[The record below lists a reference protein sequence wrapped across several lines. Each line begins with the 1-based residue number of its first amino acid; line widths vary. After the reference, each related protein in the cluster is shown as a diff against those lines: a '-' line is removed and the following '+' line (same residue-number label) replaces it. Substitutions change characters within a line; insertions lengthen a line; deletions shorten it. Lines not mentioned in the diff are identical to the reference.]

1 MTEQQILKKIESFN
15 ENDKIRA
22 IVDFI
27 ENLPIEQRT
36 TPVLGELGRAYNII
50 YIGLILRR
58 KIKIICEKQ

>member
-15 ENDKIRA
+15 ENDKIRV

-36 TPVLGELGRAYNII
+36 TPVLGELGRA
-50 YIGLILRR
+50 
-58 KIKIICEKQ
+58 